1 MKKEIVTDSFCNE
14 TTKSLTVTM
23 RDGKK
28 KEISPRR
35 GEIYETVTARQYF
48 NIPICAYR
56 CVNEEGIMVRF
67 YGYSL
72 SGRATLAQDY
82 SRHLFYETM
91 EQCQEALKDN
101 HTFTL

>member
-1 MKKEIVTDSFCNE
+1 MQREILTDSFSNE

-28 KEISPRR
+28 KEINPRR
-35 GEIYETVTARQYF
+35 GEIYETVTARQYY

-56 CVNEEGIMVRF
+56 CIDEDGVMVRF
-67 YGYSL
+67 YGYAL

-82 SRHLFYETM
+82 SRHCFFETM
-91 EQCQEALKDN
+91 DQCREALQDN

>member
-23 RDGKK
+23 RDGTK

-35 GEIYETVTARQYF
+35 GEIYETVTDRQFYD
-48 NIPICAYR
+48 IPICAYR
-56 CVNEEGIMVRF
+56 CISAEGIMVRF

-82 SRHLFYETM
+82 SRHLFFETM
-91 EQCQEALKDN
+91 DQCREALKED
-101 HTFTL
+101 HVFTL